1 MAISGGVEAR
11 GLPLLG
17 DGGSRRK
24 LGAVIAL
31 AMFLLAGCGRLESNE
46 LKDSVGTIH
55 SATQEGA
62 ILAADTAKGRTTTNF
77 VRIYAG
83 QLSSALQHETEKL
96 NDAQPATGVAP
107 QVRRAIK
114 LASDGS
120 NALDDLRTAPN
131 DRAKAAMLRTQLLEA
146 AKQSDD
152 LDQEL

>member
-1 MAISGGVEAR
+1 M
-11 GLPLLG
+11 
-17 DGGSRRK
+17 RRK
-24 LGAVIAL
+24 FSAAVAL
-31 AMFLLAGCGRLESNE
+31 VVFLLAGCGPLESNE

-62 ILAADTAKGRTTTNF
+62 ILAADAAKGRTTSNF
-77 VRIYAG
+77 VRVHAG

-96 NDAQPATGVAP
+96 NDARPAAGVAP
-107 QVRRAIK
+107 NVRRAIK
-114 LASDGS
+114 LASEGS
-120 NALDDLRTAPN
+120 NALDDLRTAPD

>member
-1 MAISGGVEAR
+1 M
-11 GLPLLG
+11 
-17 DGGSRRK
+17 RRK
-24 LGAVIAL
+24 LSAAVAL
-31 AMFLLAGCGRLESNE
+31 VVFLLAGCGPLESNE

-62 ILAADTAKGRTTTNF
+62 ILAADAAKGRTTSNF
-77 VRIYAG
+77 VRVHAG

-96 NDAQPATGVAP
+96 NDARPAAGVAP
-107 QVRRAIK
+107 NVRRAIK

-120 NALDDLRTAPN
+120 NALDDLRTAPD